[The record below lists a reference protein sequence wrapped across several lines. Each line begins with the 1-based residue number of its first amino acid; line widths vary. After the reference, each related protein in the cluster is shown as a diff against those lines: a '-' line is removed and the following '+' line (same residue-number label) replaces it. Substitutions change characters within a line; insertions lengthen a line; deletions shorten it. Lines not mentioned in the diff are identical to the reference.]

1 MPVLLLGNI
10 FLLLCNENILF
21 NRVKNI
27 VFVLLSQGYL
37 IKEIE
42 KNFSCVSKSY
52 RNTCAS
58 LGELEIMWKHSH
70 YVLVFPLI
78 ISRSP
83 KLARVFL

>member
-27 VFVLLSQGYL
+27 VFVLLSQDL

-42 KNFSCVSKSY
+42 NIFSCVSI
-52 RNTCAS
+52 
-58 LGELEIMWKHSH
+58 EL
-70 YVLVFPLI
+70 
-78 ISRSP
+78 
-83 KLARVFL
+83 

>member
-27 VFVLLSQGYL
+27 AFVLLSQGYL

-42 KNFSCVSKSY
+42 NIFSCVY
-52 RNTCAS
+52 I
-58 LGELEIMWKHSH
+58 EL
-70 YVLVFPLI
+70 
-78 ISRSP
+78 
-83 KLARVFL
+83 

>member
-27 VFVLLSQGYL
+27 VFVLSSQGYL

-42 KNFSCVSKSY
+42 NIFPCVSI
-52 RNTCAS
+52 
-58 LGELEIMWKHSH
+58 EL
-70 YVLVFPLI
+70 
-78 ISRSP
+78 
-83 KLARVFL
+83 

>member
-27 VFVLLSQGYL
+27 GFVLSQGYL

-42 KNFSCVSKSY
+42 HIFSCVS
-52 RNTCAS
+52 
-58 LGELEIMWKHSH
+58 I
-70 YVLVFPLI
+70 
-78 ISRSP
+78 
-83 KLARVFL
+83 

>member
-27 VFVLLSQGYL
+27 VLSVLSQGYL

-42 KNFSCVSKSY
+42 NIFSCVSI
-52 RNTCAS
+52 
-58 LGELEIMWKHSH
+58 EL
-70 YVLVFPLI
+70 
-78 ISRSP
+78 
-83 KLARVFL
+83 

>member
-42 KNFSCVSKSY
+42 NIFSCVSI
-52 RNTCAS
+52 
-58 LGELEIMWKHSH
+58 E
-70 YVLVFPLI
+70 F
-78 ISRSP
+78 
-83 KLARVFL
+83 

>member
-21 NRVKNI
+21 NRVQNI

-42 KNFSCVSKSY
+42 NIFFCVSI
-52 RNTCAS
+52 
-58 LGELEIMWKHSH
+58 EL
-70 YVLVFPLI
+70 
-78 ISRSP
+78 
-83 KLARVFL
+83 

>member
-27 VFVLLSQGYL
+27 VFVEVFVLLSQGYL

-42 KNFSCVSKSY
+42 NIFSCVSI
-52 RNTCAS
+52 
-58 LGELEIMWKHSH
+58 EL
-70 YVLVFPLI
+70 
-78 ISRSP
+78 
-83 KLARVFL
+83 

>member
-1 MPVLLLGNI
+1 MFFPIILQSAKLKIDAGIVARQH

-42 KNFSCVSKSY
+42 NIFSCVSI
-52 RNTCAS
+52 
-58 LGELEIMWKHSH
+58 EL
-70 YVLVFPLI
+70 
-78 ISRSP
+78 
-83 KLARVFL
+83 

>member
-27 VFVLLSQGYL
+27 VFVSSQGYL

-42 KNFSCVSKSY
+42 NIFPCVSI
-52 RNTCAS
+52 
-58 LGELEIMWKHSH
+58 EL
-70 YVLVFPLI
+70 
-78 ISRSP
+78 
-83 KLARVFL
+83 

>member
-27 VFVLLSQGYL
+27 VFVLVSQGYL

-42 KNFSCVSKSY
+42 NIENT
-52 RNTCAS
+52 RNNVETLA
-58 LGELEIMWKHSH
+58 L
-70 YVLVFPLI
+70 
-78 ISRSP
+78 R
-83 KLARVFL
+83 ARVPTDYFSFSQTSTRVSITL

>member
-10 FLLLCNENILF
+10 FLLLCNETILF

-42 KNFSCVSKSY
+42 NILFVCFY
-52 RNTCAS
+52 RVIET
-58 LGELEIMWKHSH
+58 L
-70 YVLVFPLI
+70 VLVWEN
-78 ISRSP
+78 S
-83 KLARVFL
+83 K

>member
-42 KNFSCVSKSY
+42 KFFPVFLYSY

-58 LGELEIMWKHSH
+58 LGELEITWENSK
-70 YVLVFPLI
+70 
-78 ISRSP
+78 
-83 KLARVFL
+83 

>member
-37 IKEIE
+37 ILIKEIE
-42 KNFSCVSKSY
+42 NIFSCVS
-52 RNTCAS
+52 
-58 LGELEIMWKHSH
+58 LEL
-70 YVLVFPLI
+70 
-78 ISRSP
+78 
-83 KLARVFL
+83 

>member
-27 VFVLLSQGYL
+27 VFVLLSKGYL

-42 KNFSCVSKSY
+42 NIFSSVSI
-52 RNTCAS
+52 
-58 LGELEIMWKHSH
+58 EL
-70 YVLVFPLI
+70 
-78 ISRSP
+78 
-83 KLARVFL
+83 